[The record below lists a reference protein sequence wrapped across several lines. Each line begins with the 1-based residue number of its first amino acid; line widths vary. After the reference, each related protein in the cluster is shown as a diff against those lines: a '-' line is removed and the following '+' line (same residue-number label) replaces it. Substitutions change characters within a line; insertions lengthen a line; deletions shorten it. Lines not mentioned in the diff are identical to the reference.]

1 MSANGMIKRESFA
14 GLTMNKRQITRER
27 ILNAAWA
34 LFAENGYE
42 ETTTRQIAR
51 HANVADGTV
60 FSHFPTK
67 LEMLREGMLS
77 QLAQLSKQTLEESA
91 HSDLALG
98 KHLVSTYYHF
108 YFNNVDLSR
117 ALLKEVIWDLDYYQD
132 FNQQLFESVDLPCDL
147 IPKIPLL
154 MDCYFMTLIHHLSKP
169 LPCVNEAL
177 QELEEKLQLILNK

>member
-117 ALLKEVIWDLDYYQD
+117 ALLKEVIWDLD
-132 FNQQLFESVDLPCDL
+132 LPCDL